1 MSGNE
6 DFSPTIERRFDRAT
20 VVTLGWM
27 NRIGLNSSIM
37 SRFLFFACAMA
48 VVLAC
53 TVEPLAQVSQ
63 QKPQDNDWTRV
74 PGVEWERVT
83 PESMGYSSARLEAL
97 RGWLKTQQTAA
108 MVIVVHG
115 KVIFEYGDLSLATKV
130 ASVRKSV
137 LGMLYGNYVFS
148 GKIDLDKTVKEL
160 GLDDKEPFLSIEE
173 RATLEQLLTSRS
185 GIYLPSGN
193 KDLDLDMPKRGS
205 EYPGTHFVYNNWDFN
220 AAGTAFEKLTGK
232 NIYDAVES
240 DIARPIAMQD
250 YDRSRQKKIP
260 TISIHSEYHFDLS
273 TRDMARL
280 GLLMQRGGNWN
291 GKQIIPGDW
300 VRYTTTLVTPFN
312 DINPTSLHIAGRPE
326 RWGYGAMWWVWDAP
340 VFPGRIYDG
349 PLQGAYTAM
358 GTGGQYITVLPK
370 EDIVIAHKV
379 NIDKDAR
386 ANISPEGYDAILAMV
401 IDSKCA
407 GSCP

>member
-6 DFSPTIERRFDRAT
+6 DFSPTIECRFDRAT

-260 TISIHSEYHFDLS
+260 TISVHSEYHFDLS

-312 DINPTSLHIAGRPE
+312 DINPTSLHISGRPE